1 VCFLTSV
8 SQRRINSSLPIL
20 TSTSKTLI
28 RCAQHGD
35 EPSPFRR
42 GGQRVTHTA
51 SQRDG
56 KEHAGQTQPLSA
68 NSGRYVTS
76 TEFLW
81 QTPRG
86 RSHRSLPGDPEKA
99 SEVAGR
105 SPGQRAAAVPQDA
118 CLPEHERGAPKR
130 ARERGGPGGRHGET
144 ARGHLYG
151 SRAAGGRRYL

>member
-1 VCFLTSV
+1 MAKNTRAKHNLSPLTQGV
-8 SQRRINSSLPIL
+8 MSQAQSSFGKPPVGGATARSRAVAFNPLAPKLSSPPAFCAAGPRREHLP
-20 TSTSKTLI
+20 
-28 RCAQHGD
+28 
-35 EPSPFRR
+35 RR
-42 GGQRVTHTA
+42 
-51 SQRDG
+51 
-56 KEHAGQTQPLSA
+56 
-68 NSGRYVTS
+68 
-76 TEFLW
+76 
-81 QTPRG
+81 
-86 RSHRSLPGDPEKA
+86 RSLPGDPEKA